1 MAAPAQVT
9 WAEVGANGSEV
20 VMIGGERRTLFGRS
34 KWQLSVADAIT
45 MIEQDEWRFFVE
57 EDGDTD
63 WLEIRETPEGD
74 KVLPLSGPISKVL

>member
-1 MAAPAQVT
+1 
-9 WAEVGANGSEV
+9 
-20 VMIGGERRTLFGRS
+20 
-34 KWQLSVADAIT
+34 